1 MEINKYIK
9 GKIIYFALTFVL
21 ILIVGITSSYA
32 FSSNVDYKKYTN
44 YLETTFVEKKVS
56 PISRESVIT
65 IKNIGEERR
74 EFSLYAKAIEEENAI
89 EANKIYYSINSG
101 YESLLSN
108 STNNIIYKG
117 YLDKD
122 EKIDLNVNLWL
133 DMKTID
139 NTDEGKSIVIDFDV
153 Q

>member
-9 GKIIYFALTFVL
+9 GKIIYFAITL
-21 ILIVGITSSYA
+21 ILILVVGITSSYA
-32 FSSNVDYKKYTN
+32 FSNNVDYKKYTN

-56 PISRESVIT
+56 PISRESVVT

-74 EFSLYAKAIEEENAI
+74 EFSLYAKALEGENAI
-89 EANKIYYSINSG
+89 EARKIYYSINSG

-122 EKIDLNVNLWL
+122 EEIDLDVNLWL
-133 DMKTID
+133 DMNKLD
-139 NTDEGKSIVIDFDV
+139 NFDQGKNIVIDFDV

>member
-9 GKIIYFALTFVL
+9 GKIIYFAFTFLL
-21 ILIVGITSSYA
+21 IVIVGITSSYA

-65 IKNIGEERR
+65 IKNIGDERR
-74 EFSLYAKAIEEENAI
+74 EFSLYAKALDKENAI

-101 YESLLSN
+101 YDSLLSN

-117 YLDKD
+117 YLEAD
-122 EKIDLNVNLWL
+122 EEIDLNVNLWL
-133 DMKTID
+133 DIKKLD
-139 NTDEGKSIVIDFDV
+139 NNDEGKNIAIDFDV

>member
-9 GKIIYFALTFVL
+9 GKIIYFAFTLLL

-32 FSSNVDYKKYTN
+32 FSNNVDYKKYTN
-44 YLETTFVEKKVS
+44 NLETTFVEKKVS
-56 PISRESVIT
+56 PISRESVVT
-65 IKNIGEERR
+65 IKNIGDDRR
-74 EFSLYAKAIEEENAI
+74 EFSLYAKALEGENAI

-122 EKIDLNVNLWL
+122 EEIDLNINLWIDMTKL
-133 DMKTID
+133 DNSD
-139 NTDEGKSIVIDFDV
+139 QGKNIVIDFDV